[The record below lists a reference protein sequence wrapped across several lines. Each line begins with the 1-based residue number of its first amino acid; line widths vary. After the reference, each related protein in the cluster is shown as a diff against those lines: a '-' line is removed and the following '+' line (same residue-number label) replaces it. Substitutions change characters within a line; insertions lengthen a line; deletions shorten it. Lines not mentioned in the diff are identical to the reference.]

1 MISIPGL
8 LPGKRKSS
16 RGRVLKTMIVS
27 YMLILLLPMTV
38 GLFLYGRVENVM
50 ENNAERSNS
59 AMLEQ
64 LRLSVDSKLKEVDIL
79 AKQIM
84 FNSKLT
90 YLLNLDRHDQGG
102 AYRQVEFVR
111 DYLNRYQSFVSGFVR
126 DYYVHLQAG
135 DVILKPGLRTDART
149 FYDKYYRFEH
159 MDFET
164 WKRTMLGSY
173 HNKAFLPSDV
183 LLQNPNQGNGNPA
196 DVITYAQS
204 LPLHDVSNIR
214 GTLVIMIDGQQL
226 QEMFR
231 QIESANDSEIYI
243 LDKERGV
250 IASSSDSGL
259 SAQVTERL
267 AGPSGLFKTA
277 LNGTDS
283 MVTFTESK
291 EAGWQYV
298 SVMPMGSVM
307 ERVAQLKRMAL
318 TVFVVS
324 LVAGAA
330 VACWFAYRQ
339 YSPVKRVVD
348 AILQGKPI
356 QDKPAANEYD
366 FILQTIEG
374 SLVEQ
379 RHLRERLFRQTPVIR
394 ADFLSR
400 LIRGYIDPDHAGDQ
414 GGPTLATMGIHFES
428 DKFAVIIVQ
437 AVDITRLSPEPS
449 EQGWTQI
456 RFIISNIGTDIAN
469 SGHQGFA
476 VDMERDRVAILV
488 NFHPVEE
495 AEAELFLH
503 EIAERLLRVL
513 EDRFHIS
520 VTIAVSSVHTGNG
533 TIGSAYL
540 EAMAALDYR
549 MFSGRNSIIHF
560 GHVRDIKHHY
570 YYPIEFETQLVNHVR
585 GGDTENVAKLLD
597 NIYTMNFKSAGMTP
611 ELGRCL
617 FFNIIS
623 TFLKILNLTNTD
635 HESLLGPSFDPVKHI
650 FGCSTSDEMQAET
663 KRLYDKLTCLFH
675 TEHSDHSIQLQQ
687 DMMAFID
694 RNLTDYNLGL
704 GMIADHFGMTPQYI
718 SSFFKKMNR
727 CNITDYITRARIEKA
742 KTLMEQSELTN
753 AQLAQLVGYTNDVV
767 FIRAFKKLEGVT
779 PGKYR
784 VSASGQ

>member
-64 LRLSVDSKLKEVDIL
+64 LRLSMDSKLKEVDIL

-84 FNSKLT
+84 FNPKLA

-102 AYRQVEFVR
+102 AYRQVEFLR
-111 DYLNRYQSFVSGFVR
+111 DYLNRYQSFVSGFVK

-250 IASSSDSGL
+250 IASSSDSEL

-291 EAGWQYV
+291 EAGWHYV
-298 SVMPMGSVM
+298 SVMPMDSVM

-318 TVFVVS
+318 TVFVAS

-348 AILQGKPI
+348 AILQGKPV

-414 GGPTLATMGIHFES
+414 GGPTLATMGIHFASET
-428 DKFAVIIVQ
+428 FAVIIVQ

-585 GGDTENVAKLLD
+585 SGDTENVAKLLD
-597 NIYTMNFKSAGMTP
+597 NIYTMNFNSAGMTP

>member
-1 MISIPGL
+1 MISIPSL

-27 YMLILLLPMTV
+27 YMFILLLPMTV
-38 GLFLYGRVENVM
+38 GLFLYERVENVM

-64 LRLSVDSKLKEVDIL
+64 LRLSMDSKLKEVDIL

-84 FNSKLT
+84 FNPKLA
-90 YLLNLDRHDQGG
+90 YLLNLDRHDQGES
-102 AYRQVEFVR
+102 YRQVEFVR
-111 DYLNRYQSFVSGFVR
+111 DYLNRYQTFVSGFVK
-126 DYYVHLQAG
+126 DFYVHLQAG
-135 DVILKPGLRTDART
+135 DVILKPGMRTDARA
-149 FYDKYYRFEH
+149 FYDKYYRFEN
-159 MDFET
+159 MGFET
-164 WKRTMLGSY
+164 WKQSMLGRY
-173 HNKAFLPSDV
+173 HNMSFLPSDV

-204 LPLHDVSNIR
+204 LPVHDVSVIR
-214 GTLVIMIDGQQL
+214 GTLVIMIDGQQV

-243 LDKERGV
+243 VDGEHRV
-250 IASSSDSGL
+250 IASSSGSEL
-259 SAQVTERL
+259 SEQVTERL
-267 AGPSGLFKTA
+267 AGPSGLFKEM

-283 MVTFTESK
+283 MITFTESK
-291 EAGWQYV
+291 EAGWHYV
-298 SVMPMGSVM
+298 SVMPMDSVM
-307 ERVAQLKRMAL
+307 ERVTQLKRMAL
-318 TVFVVS
+318 SVFIAS
-324 LVAGAA
+324 LLAGAG
-330 VACWFAYRQ
+330 VACWFGYRQ
-339 YSPVKRVVD
+339 YSPIKRVVD

-356 QDKPAANEYD
+356 QGKPATNEYD

-374 SLVEQ
+374 SFVEE
-379 RHLRERLFRQTPVIR
+379 RDLRERLFRQSPVIR

-400 LIRGYIDPDHAGDQ
+400 LIRGYIDPDHAGKE
-414 GGPTLATMGIHFES
+414 GGPSLTTMGIHFRS
-428 DKFAVIIVQ
+428 DMFAVIIVQ

-449 EQGWTQI
+449 EQDWTQI
-456 RFIISNIGTDIAN
+456 RFIVSNIGTDIAN

-476 VDMERDRVAILV
+476 VDMERDRVAFLV
-488 NFHPVEE
+488 NFHPVESG
-495 AEAELFLH
+495 EAELFLH
-503 EIAERLLRVL
+503 EFAERFLRVL

-520 VTIAVSSVHTGNG
+520 VTIAVSSLHTGNG

-585 GGDTENVAKLLD
+585 GGDKENVAKLLD
-597 NIYTMNFKSAGMTP
+597 NIYTMNFNSAGMTP

-635 HESLLGPSFDPVKHI
+635 HESLLGPNFDPVKHI
-650 FGCSTSDEMQAET
+650 FGCATSDEMQVET
-663 KRLYDKLTCLFH
+663 KRLYEKLTRLFH

-687 DMMAFID
+687 DIMAFID

-742 KTLMEQSELTN
+742 KALMEQSELTN